1 VGVSDRYQRILA
13 AASAA
18 ETLAGAEEQVM
29 TAAALR
35 ESHVHTVAVLAHDR
49 VIPFDLSTPLEIFGR
64 VHLPG
69 GRHPYS
75 VGVCAPTPEAGG
87 RGFAIRAA
95 ESAVGPT
102 RVSTALDSRAADIVL
117 AADACMQLDARVEL
131 IRNFRSTDGFWWLD
145 TLEATFIR
153 QWANA
158 GELNAMLNTPDRQDR
173 FLFAGQCAAVG
184 QVSHQETRVFPFT
197 GYVSIGRDGSG
208 DEDLVLCSRSFLL
221 RSSRSQLNIP
231 GSLRSRSGLSGSSV
245 VIWN

>member
-13 AASAA
+13 TASAA

-29 TAAALR
+29 TAAELR
-35 ESHVHTVAVLAHDR
+35 ESHVHTVAVLAHDQ
-49 VIPFDLSTPLEIFGR
+49 VIPLDLSTPLEIFGR

-69 GRHPYS
+69 GRHLYS

-87 RGFAIRAA
+87 WNFAIRAA
-95 ESAVGPT
+95 ESAVRPT
-102 RVSTALDSRAADIVL
+102 RVSTALDSRAADVVL
-117 AADACMQLDARVEL
+117 ADACMQLDARVEL

-158 GELNAMLNTPDRQDR
+158 DELNAMLNTPDRQDR

-184 QVSHQETRVFPFT
+184 QVSHQETRVPVH
-197 GYVSIGRDGSG
+197 GLRLDRPRRLGR
-208 DEDLVLCSRSFLL
+208 
-221 RSSRSQLNIP
+221 
-231 GSLRSRSGLSGSSV
+231 
-245 VIWN
+245 